1 MIDYWA
7 KTWFIMKITKSRTVL
22 LKLKM
27 LIYIYCLHSDSNLY
41 QVNLIYL
48 EKDEKEGFVK
58 VCAALLDKLDDDAPS
73 EV

>member
-1 MIDYWA
+1 MLDYWA

-22 LKLKM
+22 H
-27 LIYIYCLHSDSNLY
+27 IYIYCLHSDSNLY
-41 QVNLIYL
+41 PVNLIYL

-58 VCAALLDKLDDDAPS
+58 VCAAPLDKLDDDAPS